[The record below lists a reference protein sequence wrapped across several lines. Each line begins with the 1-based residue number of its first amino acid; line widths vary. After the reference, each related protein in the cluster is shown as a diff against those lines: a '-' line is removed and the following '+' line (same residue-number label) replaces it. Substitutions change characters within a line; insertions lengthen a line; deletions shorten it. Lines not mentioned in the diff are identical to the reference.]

1 MPGKVFRFGVP
12 DFRLAEPIGVLKEV
26 LASDEAAVK
35 YSLVL
40 PLKLFGVELDIGLV
54 TSSLSDSILSS
65 LVVKVSNSR
74 VVQSALFCGISEVA
88 RLTSI
93 RDIINMSVP

>member
-1 MPGKVFRFGVP
+1 MPGKVFLFGVP

-93 RDIINMSVP
+93 RDMINISVP